1 MKRWLITLGLLSG
14 LFVLNLPLQA
24 QEDEILESINLA
36 KMAYTNAEYREAV
49 SQLNTA
55 VNKINQKIVDELKSF
70 LPEPFGGWDADKPEG
85 GGSGLALLSQL
96 SVKRRYYKRGTGK
109 SIDVEIISNA
119 PKIPNVRMWL
129 SNPRLMNAEEG
140 MAVDEINRVRCITRY
155 EALNRYAEIN
165 ILAGSAFLVIV
176 RGFEAKNLDDVKKI
190 AEKIKIEELE
200 KKFP

>member
-1 MKRWLITLGLLSG
+1 MKLWLITLGLLSG

>member
-1 MKRWLITLGLLSG
+1 MKLWLITLGLLSG
-14 LFVLNLPLQA
+14 LFALNLPLQA
-24 QEDEILESINLA
+24 QEDEILESMNLA

-109 SIDVEIISNA
+109 SIDLEIISNA

-165 ILAGSAFLVIV
+165 ILAGSSFLVIV
-176 RGFEAKNLDDVKKI
+176 RGFEAKNLDDIKKF
-190 AEKIKIEELE
+190 AEKLKIEELE